1 MTNAISFSDPA
12 GVHAPAGAYTHGVSV
27 PAGARTLYV
36 SGQIGLRPDGSLGS
50 TLSEQ
55 ADQVYRNLGAI
66 LAANGFG
73 FSDIVKL
80 TTYIVAGQSGAEVS
94 AVRRA
99 HLGAH
104 KPAATAVYVAQLFAP
119 EWLVEVDAIAA
130 TP

>member
-12 GVHAPAGAYTHGVSV
+12 GVHAPAGAYTHGVTV

-50 TLSEQ
+50 SLSEQ
-55 ADQVYRNLGAI
+55 ADQAYRNLGAI
-66 LAANGFG
+66 LAANGFS

-80 TTYIVAGQSGAEVS
+80 TTYIVAGQQGAEVS

-119 EWLVEVDAIAA
+119 EWLVEVEAIAA
-130 TP
+130 TT